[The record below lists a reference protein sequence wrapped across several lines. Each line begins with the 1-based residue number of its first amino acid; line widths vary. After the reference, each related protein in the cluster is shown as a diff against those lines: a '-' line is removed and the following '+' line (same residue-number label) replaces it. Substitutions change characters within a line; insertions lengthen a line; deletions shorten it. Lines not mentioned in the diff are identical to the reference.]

1 MNNNSLLRILFKFI
15 IIWLLQ
21 IVVLKQIQFW
31 IGPYHYEVFVYP
43 LFILLLPA
51 GMQINL
57 LLIVAFATGLI
68 MDGTY
73 NSLGVHAS
81 SSLLL
86 AFSRSRILNWVIP
99 RGMDES
105 AAPSL
110 KRLKLSPFLRYVAVA
125 LLLYLVFYYS
135 MVFFAPA
142 FFVDIIVKSLLSFV
156 VSMIFILIL
165 SGILNGLD

>member
-1 MNNNSLLRILFKFI
+1 MNNNSLLRIVFKFI

-57 LLIVAFATGLI
+57 LLIVAFTTGLI

-86 AFSRSRILNWVIP
+86 AFCRSRILNWVIP

-110 KRLKLSPFLRYVAVA
+110 KRLKLLPFLRYVAVA

>member
-31 IGPYHYEVFVYP
+31 IGSYHYEVFVYP

-51 GMQINL
+51 GIQVNL
-57 LLIVAFATGLI
+57 LLIVAFAAGLI

-73 NSLGVHAS
+73 NTFGVHTS

-86 AFSRSRILNWVIP
+86 AFCRSRILNWVIP
-99 RGMDES
+99 RGMDEN

-110 KRLKLSPFLRYVAVA
+110 KRLKLLPFLRYIAVS

-156 VSMIFILIL
+156 VSIIFILIL

>member
-57 LLIVAFATGLI
+57 LLIIAFAAGLI
-68 MDGTY
+68 IDGTY
-73 NSLGVHAS
+73 NTLGVHTS

-86 AFSRSRILNWVIP
+86 VFWRSNILEWVIP
-99 RGMDES
+99 RGMDDN
-105 AAPSL
+105 ATPSM
-110 KRLKLSPFLRYVAVA
+110 KRLKFLPFLRYVAVA